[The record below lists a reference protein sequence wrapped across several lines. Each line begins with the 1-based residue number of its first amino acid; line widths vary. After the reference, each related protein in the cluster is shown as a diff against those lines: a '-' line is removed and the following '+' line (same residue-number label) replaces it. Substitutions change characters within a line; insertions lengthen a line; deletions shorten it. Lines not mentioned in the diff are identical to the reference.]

1 MSSNLRGST
10 VEADQD
16 RPSVAPGVVPRVG
29 GVGDASSGRA
39 VRLPKILVFEGRARP
54 PDPYD
59 EVMASL
65 AHATHGELL
74 TLAKSGDKAAWAQLV
89 DRFSQMVW
97 SIARSFRLDDA
108 TAKDVS
114 QTVWL
119 RLVENIDR
127 IDDPERLPGWLATT
141 CRREALRVQGLRNRV
156 IPTEFEYDVPDDRPS
171 FETMLIEDEEARE
184 VVAAFETIS
193 EDCRQLLRLL
203 TTEPPLSYEEISDIV
218 GRPIGSLGP
227 TRSRCI
233 ERLKAAI
240 SARING
246 GGRDSLGSGDDAK

>member
-1 MSSNLRGST
+1 
-10 VEADQD
+10 
-16 RPSVAPGVVPRVG
+16 
-29 GVGDASSGRA
+29 
-39 VRLPKILVFEGRARP
+39 
-54 PDPYD
+54 
-59 EVMASL
+59 MASL
-65 AHATHGELL
+65 SHATHGELL
-74 TLAKSGDKAAWAQLV
+74 TLAKSGDKVAWTELV

-97 SIARSFRLDDA
+97 SIARSFRLDEA

-119 RLVENIDR
+119 RLVENIER

-141 CRREALRVQGLRNRV
+141 CRREALRVQNLRDRV
-156 IPTEFEYDVPDDRPS
+156 IPTEFEYDVPDERPS
-171 FETMLIEDEEARE
+171 LESMLVEDEEARE
-184 VVAAFETIS
+184 VVAAFEVIS

-203 TTEPPLSYEEISDIV
+203 STDPPLSYEEISELI

-240 SARING
+240 SARISG
-246 GGRDSLGSGDDAK
+246 GGAGSLGSGDDA